1 MLSNTLFSP
10 NLKYLWVYRHLIF
23 KEYKIGKS
31 IELTVEWWSPEDGG
45 KEVSGDIVQWYEV
58 TVWRRQPLP
67 VFLPGKFR
75 GQRRLAGHSPWGR
88 KESAMTEWLSTWSYS
103 YTKGCCCL
111 VPFPSPGDRAHPGIE
126 PASLASPALAGGFFS
141 AEPSGKPLHKRSS
154 KDLLYNTCL

>member
-10 NLKYLWVYRHLIF
+10 NLKYLCVYRHLIF

-31 IELTVEWWSPEDGG
+31 IELIVEWWSPEDGG
-45 KEVSGDIVQWYEV
+45 KEVRGDIVQWYEV
-58 TVWRRQPLP
+58 TVWRRQPFP

-88 KESAMTEWLSTWSYS
+88 TESAINWV
-103 YTKGCCCL
+103 TKHMKLQLHKGCCL
-111 VPFPSPGDRAHPGIE
+111 VPFPSPGDLAHPGTE